1 MIILDRSNAPHVVL
15 TFPPE
20 PGFPD
25 SLAWTPDGKRLRFT
39 TAERSGVKLSS
50 VSLHGDVRALYRFPE
65 HRFLEDIAPD
75 GTMIFIAWDAVG
87 RIGLMRPGQPSHREL
102 AWLGF
107 PGIMDLS
114 PDGRTVLFYDGP
126 LVDPQ
131 AVLEATDGTPPKV
144 LGAGYPLALSP
155 DGRRVA
161 MTSRDQ
167 HGLSLVPTGAGTTEE
182 VPVSGLV
189 VGVGQWSH
197 DGGRLWITARQK
209 DQVRVQLFPV
219 DVVSRKLLEPIAG
232 SNVSNAP
239 IAISPDD
246 QWIAAVG
253 ADGAVTV
260 YPIQKGEPVR
270 ISSVRADL
278 FPNLAGWTTTGE
290 LWVFLAGATP
300 PRLVRV
306 EVHSGKIT
314 QSIDLDRRQI
324 GADEIVDVRITP
336 DESLLA
342 VEYGVWRGPA
352 RADEGHP
359 GRPLT
364 STGAGSGGMTRST
377 DLAYSRSRPRRGGSS
392 S

>member
-1 MIILDRSNAPHVVL
+1 
-15 TFPPE
+15 
-20 PGFPD
+20 
-25 SLAWTPDGKRLRFT
+25 
-39 TAERSGVKLSS
+39 
-50 VSLHGDVRALYRFPE
+50 
-65 HRFLEDIAPD
+65 
-75 GTMIFIAWDAVG
+75 
-87 RIGLMRPGQPSHREL
+87 
-102 AWLGF
+102 
-107 PGIMDLS
+107 
-114 PDGRTVLFYDGP
+114 
-126 LVDPQ
+126 
-131 AVLEATDGTPPKV
+131 
-144 LGAGYPLALSP
+144 
-155 DGRRVA
+155 

-300 PRLVRV
+300 SASRPGRGSQREDHAVDRPR
-306 EVHSGKIT
+306 SAP
-314 QSIDLDRRQI
+314 DRRRR
-324 GADEIVDVRITP
+324 D
-336 DESLLA
+336 S
-342 VEYGVWRGPA
+342 RGE
-352 RADEGHP
+352 DHP
-359 GRPLT
+359 G
-364 STGAGSGGMTRST
+364 
-377 DLAYSRSRPRRGGSS
+377 
-392 S
+392 